1 MSNLLTEKDLIGLK
15 KEKKARLINVA
26 LIFFSFSFWI
36 CAFALSPRAYVILT
50 DYQKLKTD
58 LAKTKTNPAAISFIN
73 LQQTVA
79 STKKQMDSAQ
89 TVLKNRPYFSKILP
103 QLLNDKPKGVSIT
116 SISFTR
122 ASKDD
127 ALYINGTAS
136 SRDALRQFSANLKS
150 NSEFSDVD
158 VPVSNF
164 AKSKE
169 NDFSITLKLVKK
181 NDK

>member
-1 MSNLLTEKDLIGLK
+1 MDSRMAEFCFLREKREGEE
-15 KEKKARLINVA
+15 KEFIYSVKE
-26 LIFFSFSFWI
+26 SFSFEKEKYLSFSFKSINWMGWNSHYAR
-36 CAFALSPRAYVILT
+36 CAA
-50 DYQKLKTD
+50 
-58 LAKTKTNPAAISFIN
+58 SFF
-73 LQQTVA
+73 LV
-79 STKKQMDSAQ
+79 
-89 TVLKNRPYFSKILP
+89 
-103 QLLNDKPKGVSIT
+103 
-116 SISFTR
+116 
-122 ASKDD
+122 
-127 ALYINGTAS
+127 AS